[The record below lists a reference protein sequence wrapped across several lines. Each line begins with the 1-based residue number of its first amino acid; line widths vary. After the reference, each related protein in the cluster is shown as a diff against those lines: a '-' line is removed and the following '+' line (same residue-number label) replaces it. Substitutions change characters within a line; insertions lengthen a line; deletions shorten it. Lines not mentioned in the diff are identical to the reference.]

1 MLTTWENVLARPA
14 IMWMKT
20 FSLSFFFFFWYCDKR
35 VFGIKLIFS
44 KRRWHMWV
52 NLMARLSRWWVT
64 TWQTQRLFFSW
75 LLWFARKKV
84 HAYGFLL
91 IFIQNFLNK
100 NNSNF
105 GFPVGFYVLP
115 VLFPSFF
122 FWCFWL
128 WKTAFSRRQRMRCQ
142 MEISKNNAKALSK
155 ETFLTQRKF
164 SFYFIICSHLTR
176 RCFFSIFYFT
186 LVPFLW
192 FLALGPSYSAI
203 LLLLLLLL
211 FLLKRK
217 FLILFWLFM
226 QSGTTLRIQF
236 FHSIVVLS
244 KTLPPD
250 INPIQCNQRGSILH
264 FVDFSKK

>member
-52 NLMARLSRWWVT
+52 NPMARLSRWWVT

-75 LLWFARKKV
+75 LLWFARQKV

-100 NNSNF
+100 NISNF

-115 VLFPSFF
+115 VLFPSF

-176 RCFFSIFYFT
+176 RCFFSIFLFYISAFSLIPRT
-186 LVPFLW
+186 GALLQRDFITIIIIIFAEKKVPHSFLTFHAKW
-192 FLALGPSYSAI
+192 YD
-203 LLLLLLLL
+203 
-211 FLLKRK
+211 LKNT
-217 FLILFWLFM
+217 I
-226 QSGTTLRIQF
+226 
-236 FHSIVVLS
+236 
-244 KTLPPD
+244 
-250 INPIQCNQRGSILH
+250 
-264 FVDFSKK
+264 FSLDSCSLKDHASRY